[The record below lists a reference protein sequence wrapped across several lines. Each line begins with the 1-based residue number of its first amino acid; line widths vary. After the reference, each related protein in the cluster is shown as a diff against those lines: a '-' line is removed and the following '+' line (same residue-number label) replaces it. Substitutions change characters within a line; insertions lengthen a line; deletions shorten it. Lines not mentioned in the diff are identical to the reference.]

1 MAMNGVKGP
10 ESQQWRVGLI
20 NSHGKYL
27 TAETFGFKINASGAT
42 MRKKQVW
49 IFEHEPK
56 GDDIIYIKSHLG
68 RYLSS
73 DKRGNVSCN
82 SESTGQEQKFCIV
95 YEDTRKGGTDSGKWA
110 IRSAQ
115 YGTYFG
121 GSEDKLICN
130 EKAPR
135 ASEWWTVHL
144 AVHPQVNLKNVNR
157 KKYARFEP
165 GDDEKDT
172 ADTIQVKDLI
182 PWGEEAIITLEF
194 AEGKYALKSCN
205 NMYLDRE
212 GYLVEDRDENCVY
225 TLQIRSG
232 QYSGMALKDCEG
244 RFLTGVGMN
253 ATMQGRNT
261 TVGKDELFTI
271 EDSHPQ
277 VFFVAHNSKKVSIK
291 QGKMVNILH
300 FPGHNSD
307 CYTPTQYIGKFT
319 FMLVRF
325 RVIMFPTQHLN

>member
-1 MAMNGVKGP
+1 MAMNGVKGS
-10 ESQQWRVGLI
+10 EGHHWLVGLI
-20 NSHGKYL
+20 NYQGKYL

-49 IFEHEPK
+49 TIEHDPK
-56 GDDIIYIKSHLG
+56 GDDIIYIRSHLG

-82 SESTGQEQKFCIV
+82 SESTGPEEKFSIV

-110 IRSAQ
+110 IRNVA

-121 GSEDKLICN
+121 GSEDKLSCN
-130 EKAPR
+130 QKNPGP
-135 ASEWWTVHL
+135 SEWWTVHL

-157 KKYARFEP
+157 KKYACFEP

-172 ADTIQVKDLI
+172 DDTIQVKALI
-182 PWGEEAIITLEF
+182 PWGEEAIITLDF
-194 AEGKYALKSCN
+194 ADGKYALKSCN
-205 NMYLDRE
+205 NRFLDRE
-212 GYLVEDRDENCVY
+212 GYLVEERDENCMY

-232 QYSGMALKDCEG
+232 QYSGMALKDCTG
-244 RFLTGVGMN
+244 RFLTGVGMD
-253 ATMQGRNT
+253 AIMQGRNT

-277 VFFVAHNSKKVSIK
+277 VFFVAHNNKKVSIK
-291 QGKMVNILH
+291 QGKS
-300 FPGHNSD
+300 G
-307 CYTPTQYIGKFT
+307 
-319 FMLVRF
+319 
-325 RVIMFPTQHLN
+325 

>member
-1 MAMNGVKGP
+1 MVSGP
-10 ESQQWRVGLI
+10 
-20 NSHGKYL
+20 
-27 TAETFGFKINASGAT
+27 
-42 MRKKQVW
+42 
-49 IFEHEPK
+49 
-56 GDDIIYIKSHLG
+56 
-68 RYLSS
+68 
-73 DKRGNVSCN
+73 
-82 SESTGQEQKFCIV
+82 
-95 YEDTRKGGTDSGKWA
+95 

-157 KKYARFEP
+157 KKYARFVP

-172 ADTIQVKDLI
+172 ADTIQVKDII

-291 QGKMVNILH
+291 QGKMANILH

-319 FMLVRF
+319 FMLVPF
-325 RVIMFPTQHLN
+325 RVSMFPTQHLNS